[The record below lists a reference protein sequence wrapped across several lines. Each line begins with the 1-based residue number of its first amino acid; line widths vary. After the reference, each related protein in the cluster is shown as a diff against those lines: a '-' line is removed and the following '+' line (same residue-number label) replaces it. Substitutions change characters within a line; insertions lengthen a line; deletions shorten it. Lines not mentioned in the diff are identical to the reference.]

1 MTKEIR
7 LPGGPFISFEA
18 DIIQAIKTIKHGFK
32 NSEGCKDANPRAYHR
47 VAPLPKSV
55 PNIGRNRS
63 PMNEKIKPIIANRL
77 TKSTDIIDMIIIVDN
92 DSAPKTIC
100 LST

>member
-1 MTKEIR
+1 MMNEIS
-7 LPGGPFISFEA
+7 LPGGPFMSFEA

-32 NSEGCKDANPRAYHR
+32 NSEGCKDANPKPYHR

-55 PNIGRNRS
+55 PNMGRSES
-63 PMNEKIKPIIANRL
+63 PMNEKIKPITAIRL
-77 TKSTDIIDMIIIVDN
+77 TKLTDIIDIIIMVDN
-92 DSAPKTIC
+92 DKAPKIIC